1 MNNLEGS
8 TLMIFGSTITRRH
21 NWLAGGL
28 AAMLLVTPGGA
39 MAASYTVTMAN
50 MNYGRL
56 PAGVKVGDTI
66 TWVNNDS
73 VQHTVTARDKSFD
86 LRLAPGQKGTT
97 TASKAGSFPFYC
109 IYHASMRGVLTVAA
123 K

>member
-1 MNNLEGS
+1 MA
-8 TLMIFGSTITRRH
+8 ICSTIVRRH
-21 NWLAGGL
+21 GWLAGGAAALLL
-28 AAMLLVTPGGA
+28 ALPGGA
-39 MAASYTVTMAN
+39 MASSYTVTMAN

-56 PAGVKVGDTI
+56 PSGVKVGDTI

-73 VQHTVTARDKSFD
+73 VPHTVTARDKSFD
-86 LRLAPGQKGTT
+86 LRLSPGQKNTM

-109 IYHASMRGVLTVAA
+109 IYHASMRGVLTVSA